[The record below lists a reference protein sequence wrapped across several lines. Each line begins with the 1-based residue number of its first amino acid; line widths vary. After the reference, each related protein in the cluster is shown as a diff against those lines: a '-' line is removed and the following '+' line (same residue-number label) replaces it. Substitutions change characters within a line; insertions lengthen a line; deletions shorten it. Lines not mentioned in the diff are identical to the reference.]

1 MPAQLS
7 FKSRTADAAPA
18 DVLAQLQKL
27 EGVVSVAKDDTAE
40 GVSGFV
46 IFENPEL
53 SAAARNRKSEGA
65 LYILTDPAREPASK
79 KSGKGE
85 HSKKAANASAK
96 KGVACTGDFFNGP
109 SPSTMRSDD
118 HVTRR
123 GRGGRGGN
131 EGGRGGNNGR
141 QGGGRGRGGGEG
153 RGGRRG
159 GGAPNRR
166 QRVKAHVACVHNVQF
181 NATNDQVFQCFK
193 SSGHIFD
200 IARSEDIAL
209 VYFAEP
215 EHVTNAILNMNG
227 KKILTQHVSV
237 CNGGEM
243 SIPVPPP
250 PPQAAP
256 VPGPLVAGPGGPP
269 VPPPAP
275 TAQPL

>member
-7 FKSRTADAAPA
+7 FHARTADAAPA
-18 DVLAQLQKL
+18 DVLAQLKKL

-46 IFENPEL
+46 IFENAEL
-53 SAAARNRKSEGA
+53 SAAARNRKTDGD
-65 LYILTDPAREPASK
+65 LFVLTDPAREAPAK
-79 KSGKGE
+79 KKRGDGNNQKSAKT
-85 HSKKAANASAK
+85 AAK

-118 HVTRR
+118 RVTRR

-131 EGGRGGNNGR
+131 EFAGGRGAGRGGGRGG
-141 QGGGRGRGGGEG
+141 GGRGAGGEG
-153 RGGRRG
+153 RGRRGG

-166 QRVKAHVACVHNVQF
+166 PRVKAHVACVHNVQY
-181 NATNDQVFQCFK
+181 NATNDQVFQAFK
-193 SSGHIFD
+193 AAGHIFD

-215 EHVTNAILNMNG
+215 DHVTNAILQMNG
-227 KKILTQHVSV
+227 KKLLDQHVSV

-250 PPQAAP
+250 PPGP
-256 VPGPLVAGPGGPP
+256 PMPPGPPGPLVAGPNGPP
-269 VPPPAP
+269 VPPPM
-275 TAQPL
+275 